1 MLLKKVRIQN
11 FRCFKDVEV
20 ELGETTVLI
29 GENNSGKTSFLDA
42 LRICFSRTI
51 SRKGAG
57 LEDYDHHLA
66 SSDTQFEDIEPLS
79 ITLYFLVAEEASE
92 ELVQALGDVRVFD
105 DDETSHVILRLTS
118 VFDKTANDYVS
129 EWSFLDCSGN
139 PLGPK
144 TKRPQLLANF
154 LQFKPLFYLT
164 ALRDVAKEFHGRST
178 FWAPF
183 LRNPDLPNETRE
195 KLQEELNA
203 LNDELLK
210 SHSSLQSVKTHLE
223 KVQYVVSSEQAGK
236 VDIEALPGRITD
248 LLSKTQI
255 NITSNTGA
263 KLPLDRH
270 GSGTQSLAVIFLFEA
285 FLATMLADQYNEL
298 SEPLLTLEE
307 PEAHLHPCAVRS
319 LWSGLEAIP
328 GQKIITTHS
337 GDLLGRVPLKSVRR
351 FCRIDGTVA
360 VRQVSSGTLTEIEKR
375 KIDFHLK
382 ASRGELLFAR
392 CWLLGEG
399 ESEYWLF
406 NEVANVLGYDL
417 DRLGVRVVGYQNSS
431 GITPLLKLANALGIN
446 WFVASDGD
454 QQGQSDMKN
463 CKKYLDGRDANKQI
477 YRFKQPNIEVF
488 LCESGFGAVYENH
501 ISPQKQQNVSAQTGS
516 REYWEQVVKARDD
529 TPKPDIILQIT
540 DSMRS
545 NDHAVPDELGKIIK
559 AAIALAEA
567 QS

>member
-1 MLLKKVRIQN
+1 MMLKKVRIQN

-20 ELGETTVLI
+20 ELDDTNVLI

-42 LRICFSRTI
+42 LRICLSRSI

-57 LEDYDHHLA
+57 IENYDHHLA
-66 SSDTQFEDIEPLS
+66 SSETQFEDIEPLS
-79 ITLYFLVAEEASE
+79 ITLDFLVEDNAPEDI
-92 ELVQALGDVRVFD
+92 VQALGDITVFD
-105 DDETSHVILRLTS
+105 DDETRHIIVRLTS
-118 VFDKTANDYVS
+118 TFDKAANDFVS
-129 EWSFLDCSGN
+129 DWNFLDCSGN
-139 PLGPK
+139 PLGAK
-144 TKRPQLLANF
+144 TKRPQILATF

-164 ALRDVAKEFHGRST
+164 ALRDVAKEFNSRSV

-183 LRNPDLPNETRE
+183 LRNPGISNETRD

-203 LNDELLK
+203 LNNELLK
-210 SHSSLQSVKTHLE
+210 SHSSLQAVKKHLE
-223 KVQYVVSSEQAGK
+223 KVQEVISNGQAGT

-319 LWSGLEAIP
+319 LWSALQATP
-328 GQKIITTHS
+328 GQKIVTTHS
-337 GDLLGRVPLKSVRR
+337 GDLLGRVSLESVRR
-351 FCRIDGTVA
+351 FCRTD
-360 VRQVSSGTLTEIEKR
+360 SGVVLRRLSPKTLTAKEKR
-375 KIDFHLK
+375 KIDFHLR

-406 NEVANVLGYDL
+406 NEIANIIGYDL

-431 GITPLLKLANALGIN
+431 GIEPLLKLANDLGIA
-446 WFVASDGD
+446 WFVATDGD
-454 QQGQSDMKN
+454 KQGKADVEV
-463 CKKYLDGRDANKQI
+463 CKKYLEGRDATTHI
-477 YRFKQPNIEVF
+477 HCISQPNIEVF
-488 LCESGFGAVYENH
+488 LCESGFGTIYENH
-501 ISPQKQQNVSAQTGS
+501 ISSQKKQNLTAQHGS
-516 REYWEQVVKARDD
+516 REYWVQVVNALDN
-529 TPKPDIILQIT
+529 TPKPDIVLEVV
-540 DSMRS
+540 DMMRDT
-545 NDHAVPDELGKIIK
+545 NHPVPQELKRIINAAV
-559 AAIALAEA
+559 ALAGLK
-567 QS
+567 S